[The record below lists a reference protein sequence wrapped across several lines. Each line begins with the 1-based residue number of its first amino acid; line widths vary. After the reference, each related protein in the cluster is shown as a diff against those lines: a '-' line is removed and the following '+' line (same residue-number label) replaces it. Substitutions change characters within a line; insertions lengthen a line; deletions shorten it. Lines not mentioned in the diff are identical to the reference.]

1 MLERPLDFWDSWSM
15 TLNLTVLERGLL
27 NKLVKLQKV
36 PALANSDNITFLNF
50 EARRAVS
57 GDVAVSLLITMH
69 YNRPTQEDL
78 YRLYFLTYLR

>member
-27 NKLVKLQKV
+27 NKLVKLQNL
-36 PALANSDNITFLNF
+36 PALANGDNITFLNF

-57 GDVAVSLLITMH
+57 GDVAVSLLVTRH
-69 YNRPTQEDL
+69 ENQPLQEKH
-78 YRLYFLTYLR
+78 TVCTS